1 MFLFALRCCASLSPC
16 TAQAYLPLV
25 GFNRTCLCAP
35 FRGFSCTYACTLS
48 LRGGRV
54 VLRACCWWR
63 RRSRSPYC
71 TLARYGPSD
80 PVAACHRCRVR
91 ADSDC
96 NTVLQV
102 LCAAWLRSTLLLV
115 VVGVCAMPR
124 RRCVSSVVTSTSSV
138 QCSGVCSCG
147 AFGCLCTCYS
157 LIAVGRSVR

>member
-63 RRSRSPYC
+63 RRSRSQYC

-80 PVAACHRCRVR
+80 PVAAYHRCRVR

-102 LCAAWLRSTLLLV
+102 LCVLPGVAALDAAA
-115 VVGVCAMPR
+115 CCR
-124 RRCVSSVVTSTSSV
+124 RRVCNAVPPLCVTTVLTSVLSV

-147 AFGCLCTCYS
+147 AVCLGVCVY
-157 LIAVGRSVR
+157 VVR